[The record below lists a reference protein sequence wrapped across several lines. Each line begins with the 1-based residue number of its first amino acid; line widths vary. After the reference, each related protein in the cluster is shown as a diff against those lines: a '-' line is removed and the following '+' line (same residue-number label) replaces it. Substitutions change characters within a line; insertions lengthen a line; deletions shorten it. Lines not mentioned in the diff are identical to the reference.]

1 MTIPLVLSV
10 GLVALVALPVW
21 VPILA
26 LVDALRGSR
35 WTGLR
40 CGFFA
45 VAFAGCE
52 ALGLAGAAGILIG
65 TVGRPEARQRGLYAL
80 QRWWSGQLFR
90 LAQGLFQFTVEV
102 EGRVPTPKRP
112 VLVLA
117 RHSSMADTLLPS
129 VLIANVHRLRL
140 RYVIKRE
147 LLLDPCLD
155 VVGQHLPNYF
165 VDRNAED
172 GAAEVARVS
181 DLAAGL
187 GPDDGV
193 LIFPEGTRFTEKKRA
208 RIIEKLKAR
217 GDGAATERAE
227 ALQHVLL
234 PKRGGPLALLQ
245 AAPEADVV
253 LLAHAGFEA
262 AGTFPSLW
270 RGDLVGARVRV
281 RLDWVP
287 RDKLPTSESEQEV
300 WLYDE
305 WARIDAWLGDLAR
318 NA

>member
-1 MTIPLVLSV
+1 
-10 GLVALVALPVW
+10 
-21 VPILA
+21 
-26 LVDALRGSR
+26 
-35 WTGLR
+35 
-40 CGFFA
+40 
-45 VAFAGCE
+45 
-52 ALGLAGAAGILIG
+52 
-65 TVGRPEARQRGLYAL
+65 
-80 QRWWSGQLFR
+80 
-90 LAQGLFQFTVEV
+90 
-102 EGRVPTPKRP
+102 
-112 VLVLA
+112 
-117 RHSSMADTLLPS
+117 
-129 VLIANVHRLRL
+129 
-140 RYVIKRE
+140 
-147 LLLDPCLD
+147 
-155 VVGQHLPNYF
+155 
-165 VDRNAED
+165 
-172 GAAEVARVS
+172 VARVS